1 MSSMAID
8 RRTLLIGAAVVV
20 AAGRRGI
27 AAALPQDAEVRL
39 VSACQRAD
47 GSHAIALLSR
57 EGRILREV
65 PLRGRGHDIAFDPG
79 SGRAVAFARQ
89 PGLFAVAFDVSGE
102 TRAPRAPVVFAP
114 PENRCLFGHG
124 LFSPDGR
131 LLYATE
137 NDLDSGEG
145 RLGIYDAHAGFAR
158 IGELS
163 TFGVGPHEVILLR
176 DGRTLAIAN
185 GGYEMRPDTGRI
197 RIDVEAMQPSLVFV
211 DRLSG
216 ELITEHRLPAALNA
230 LSIRHLAAGPGG
242 TTTTVWFGAQWEG
255 DMAAIPELIG
265 CAGRDSPIRLV
276 TPASPLGRALKGY
289 VGSVAI
295 SRDGSV
301 VAASAPRAGRIVFVD
316 PATATVRATTTLAD
330 GCGIAGIGGDSFAA
344 SSGLGVLQFARAGA
358 APDFSET
365 LPGVAFDNHMRLVL

>member
-1 MSSMAID
+1 MSSMGID
-8 RRTLLIGAAVVV
+8 RRTLLIGAVVAV
-20 AAGRRGI
+20 AAGRRGV
-27 AAALPQDAEVRL
+27 AALAEDEVRL

-47 GSHAIALLSR
+47 GSHAIALLSG

-65 PLRGRGHDIAFDPG
+65 PLRSRGHDIALDPG

-89 PGLFAVAFDVSGE
+89 PGLFAVAFHIRGDGV
-102 TRAPRAPVVFAP
+102 PVVFAP

-131 LLYATE
+131 LLYASE

-145 RLGIYDAHAGFAR
+145 RLGIYDTGAGFAR

-163 TFGVGPHEVILLR
+163 TFGVGPHEVILLP

-185 GGYEMRPDTGRI
+185 GGYEMRPHTGRLK
-197 RIDVEAMQPSLVFV
+197 IDVEAMRPSLVFV

-216 ELITEHRLPAALNA
+216 ELIAQHSLPAALNA

-242 TTTTVWFGAQWEG
+242 TVWFGAQWEG
-255 DMAAIPELIG
+255 DMAAVPELIG
-265 CAGRDSPIRLV
+265 CAGRDAPMRLV
-276 TPASPLGRALKGY
+276 APASPLGRALKGY
-289 VGSVAI
+289 VGSVAV

-316 PATATVRATTTLAD
+316 PATATVRATTMLAD

-365 LPGVAFDNHMRLVL
+365 LTGVAFDNHMRLVL